1 MTFTML
7 LRFLSSFF
15 SGVFAFATIANWNS
29 PATWIYSLTYNAG
42 YIGISLILDLIV
54 GGLLIKPIW
63 NAIDKSPLKLSL

>member
-15 SGVFAFATIANWNS
+15 SGVFAFATIADWNS

-42 YIGISLILDLIV
+42 YTGISLVLDLIV